1 LRVYGTPVHAWN
13 ENFFRLCV
21 TGIGRFIQADES
33 TVSKA
38 RLDYARILVST
49 SQLEILN
56 TTSKCVIDGRKFVLK
71 LVEEWGYVLGE
82 DAFLTEVDSSPEP
95 SCNLSE
101 DVGLE
106 EVQGVWELDDLV
118 NDLHKEWS
126 QHEGKT
132 TASLNSH
139 HSSPNNK
146 IVEDSNS
153 EFFEVQLSPVL
164 RPVSLSKNEVDKG
177 AGLNES
183 SKPEARASEES
194 NRGPWSLDWLPQQ
207 KPISEGGAVFS
218 STSEVRKSK
227 QVDSVNDKSISSSGN
242 ALSKKKKVG
251 VVHKSVGFMKK
262 IARMPAKDR
271 NQILKI
277 LKKQKRKRKVY
288 VVNASSKDTTESAN
302 ASKDNSSSSRGND
315 WVHWVHLHGEPKLVA
330 EDVKDLGKIVGVNY
344 LCNTTNTFNLL
355 TREGR
360 REWRAAGG
368 SDVVSEDD
376 GGKKA
381 E

>member
-1 LRVYGTPVHAWN
+1 
-13 ENFFRLCV
+13 
-21 TGIGRFIQADES
+21 
-33 TVSKA
+33 
-38 RLDYARILVST
+38 
-49 SQLEILN
+49 
-56 TTSKCVIDGRKFVLK
+56 
-71 LVEEWGYVLGE
+71 VEEWGYVLGE
-82 DAFLTEVDSSPEP
+82 DAFMTEVDSSPEA
-95 SCNLSE
+95 SCNPND

-132 TASLNSH
+132 AASLNSH
-139 HSSPNNK
+139 HSSPKNN
-146 IVEDSNS
+146 IVKDSNS

-164 RPVSLSKNEVDKG
+164 QPVSMPNNEVDKG

-183 SKPEARASEES
+183 SKQEARASEVS

-207 KPISEGGAVFS
+207 KPISEGGVVFS
-218 STSEVRKSK
+218 STSDVRKSK
-227 QVDSVNDKSISSSGN
+227 QVESVNDKSISSSGN
-242 ALSKKKKVG
+242 VLTKKKKVG

-271 NQILKI
+271 SQILKI

-288 VVNASSKDTTESAN
+288 AANASSKDTTESATT
-302 ASKDNSSSSRGND
+302 SKDKSSSSGGND

-330 EDVKDLGKIVGVNY
+330 EDVKELGKIVGVKY

-360 REWRAAGG
+360 REWTAAGG
-368 SDVVSEDD
+368 SDVASDDD